1 MIRNTLLFTVGML
14 LSNIGFAQKSMH
26 AKAILKEVT
35 VFNNGAEMNHLANL
49 TLPLGTSEIVF
60 THVANNL
67 DENSIQ
73 IGATANV
80 TVLSVRPALNYL
92 DTDVKTAEYNKVEGH
107 YKQALS
113 KLNSLNNE
121 KATEESM
128 LKLLEQNQRIAG
140 QNTSTTVAELMKMT
154 EFYGPKYLAVKNK
167 ITDLTEK
174 IEIQQDLVNKANVQ
188 FNEVKGQTTGSGGQ
202 LIVQVL
208 TTQAGNQNFQLSYLA
223 RQAGWNA
230 SYELRSTDTKSPLQ
244 IVYKANIVQQTG
256 VDWEQVNLRLSTS
269 NPTQGGTAP
278 VLTPWHLY
286 YYSPERLMVRGNAG
300 APNSIMEEVTI
311 TAAGQ
316 KKMAMSKTKSLGNYV
331 QQNENQLNTTF
342 DVAIPYT
349 IASNGRQHSVSLI
362 EYAHKANYQYFVA
375 PRIDQDV
382 FLMAEL
388 TAYESLNLVPGEAN
402 VLFDNMLVGKTY
414 IDPNVSSDTLK
425 LSLGRDKMLSVKREK
440 LNDLSQTKI
449 FGSSKRQ
456 SLVYE
461 TTIKNNKKS
470 AVDITVQEQIPIST
484 DKAMEIN
491 LEEADGASIDKETGI
506 VTWNINIPAGSSKKI
521 KFGYS
526 IKYPKDK
533 QVSIY

>member
-1 MIRNTLLFTVGML
+1 MIRNTLLFACGLL
-14 LSNIGFAQKSMH
+14 LSNLSFAQKSIH
-26 AKAILKEVT
+26 AKALLKDVT
-35 VFNNGAEMNHLANL
+35 VFNNGAEMNHTANL
-49 TLPLGTSEIVF
+49 LLPVGTSEIVF
-60 THVANNL
+60 THVANNM

-92 DTDVKTAEYNKVEGH
+92 DTDVKTAEYTKVEGN
-107 YKQALS
+107 YKTALS

-121 KATEESM
+121 KATEESL

-140 QNTSTTVAELMKMT
+140 EQSSTTVAELVKMT

-167 ITDLTEK
+167 ITDLEEK
-174 IEIQQDLVNKANVQ
+174 IQIQKDLVNKANVQ
-188 FNEVKGQTTGSGGQ
+188 FNEVKGQTSGSGGQ

-208 TTQAGNQNFQLSYLA
+208 ATQAGNQNFQLSYLA

-269 NPTQGGTAP
+269 NPSQGGTAP
-278 VLTPWHLY
+278 QLTAWHLY
-286 YYSPERLMVRGNAG
+286 YYTPERLMIRGSAG
-300 APNSIMEEVTI
+300 APSSAMEEVNM
-311 TAAGQ
+311 AATVQ
-316 KKMAMSKTKSLGNYV
+316 KKMVLAKPKSLGNYV

-342 DVAIPYT
+342 DVDIPYN
-349 IASNGRQHSVSLI
+349 IASNGRQHSVSLK
-362 EYAHKANYQYFVA
+362 EYMHKANYQYFVA
-375 PRIDQDV
+375 PRMDQEV

-388 TAYESLNLVPGEAN
+388 TDFEKLNLIPGEAN

-425 LSLGRDKMLSVKREK
+425 LSLGRDKMISVKREK
-440 LNDLSQTKI
+440 MNDLSQTKI

-470 AVDITVQEQIPIST
+470 AVAITVQEQIPLST
-484 DKAMEIN
+484 DKAMEIV
-491 LEEADGASIDKETGI
+491 LEESTGASLDKETGI
-506 VTWNINIPAGSSKKI
+506 LTWNLNIPAGSSQKI

-533 QVSIY
+533 QISIY